1 MKTNSNTSNIPED
14 EIDLRELFATI
25 GRHKSFVILFT
36 LFFTVITVIVAYR
49 MPKYYKTTTVIE
61 VKPKQDDKSGG
72 FSLGDAMGGAGALLG
87 LGGLGG
93 SSSATAQDAAKIAM
107 FRTNK
112 HVIDA
117 VRYDAQFYVAK
128 KFKSV
133 ELDEGNCSIS
143 ISGLLIPDYK
153 KFGMEVAFHPVSR
166 DTFQL
171 SAVSAIPFMSED
183 LGTFSYDA
191 PIHTEYFD
199 CAIHKNPFGA
209 VPETIVLN
217 GNKHYVFDRI
227 ISKNL
232 TAETG
237 GQEKKAKADLPFVT
251 ISYLDTLP
259 KRGEQY
265 VRKLLDTYI
274 HQSIGDELEDIN
286 ISLSSIKQQ
295 IREIENRAQASAK
308 QYEAYKSKNA
318 ILSPEDQAKVL
329 IENKAA
335 TDLKVNSLKR
345 KLSLINRLIRNSQN
359 DRKLNAMASSFAQ
372 MGDGISAGLVNRLQ
386 EYKAKEENLLQ
397 EYTTRHPDVIKLRK
411 SIRSLR
417 HRIRT
422 NLGTLKKTLQEE
434 LALLNKEKQSYIKQL
449 KQAPMLETNL
459 APLSRDY
466 KLYETMY
473 TYLLQKKSSLELK
486 KAEALSRFRTI
497 DPIYTN
503 PAPAKPKKALIA
515 IVGMITAFILAI
527 FIVFFRE
534 FLKGEE
540 KPA

>member
-1 MKTNSNTSNIPED
+1 MTDRINNSLSED

-25 GRHKSFVILFT
+25 WRYKAFIFWFT
-36 LFFTVITVIVAYR
+36 FLLTLVTVIVVYK

-61 VKPKQDDKSGG
+61 VKPKKDDKSSG
-72 FSLGDAMGGAGALLG
+72 FSLGSLGGAASLLG
-87 LGGLGG
+87 MSGLGG
-93 SSSATAQDAAKIAM
+93 STNTSAKDAAKIAM
-107 FRTNK
+107 YRTNK

-117 VRYDAQFYVAK
+117 VKYDAQFFITE
-128 KFKSV
+128 KFRPK
-133 ELDEGNCSIS
+133 ELGENNCSIS
-143 ISGLLIPDYK
+143 ISGLHIPDYR
-153 KFGMEVAFHPVSR
+153 KFGMKVAFQPISK
-166 DTFQL
+166 DKFSLTAL
-171 SAVSAIPFMSED
+171 STIPFLSED
-183 LGTFSYDA
+183 LGTFNYDT
-191 PIHTEYFD
+191 PVHTRYFD
-199 CAIHKNPFGA
+199 CAIHQNPSGA
-209 VPETIVLN
+209 VPEVIVLN
-217 GNKHYVFDRI
+217 GDKHFVFDQI

-232 TAETG
+232 SAETG
-237 GQEKKAKADLPFVT
+237 GQEKKTKADLPFVT

-274 HQSIGDELEDIN
+274 RQSIGDELEDIDIQLGAIN
-286 ISLSSIKQQ
+286 KQIEEIKT
-295 IREIENRAQASAK
+295 QASSSSK
-308 QYEAYKSKNA
+308 QYEKYKSKNA
-318 ILSPEDQAKVL
+318 ILSPDDQAKVL

-335 TDLKVNSLKR
+335 VELKVNSLKR
-345 KLSLINRLIRNSQN
+345 KLSLINKLIRNSKN

-372 MGDGISAGLVNRLQ
+372 MGDNISAGLVNRLQ
-386 EYKAKEENLLQ
+386 DLKLKEQNLLQ
-397 EYTTRHPDVIKLRK
+397 EFTTQHPDVIKLRK
-411 SIRSLR
+411 NMQSLKNRIRSNLATLR
-417 HRIRT
+417 
-422 NLGTLKKTLQEE
+422 KTIQEE
-434 LALLNKEKQSYIKQL
+434 LALLKKEKQNYINQL

-515 IVGMITAFILAI
+515 IVGMLTAFILAI